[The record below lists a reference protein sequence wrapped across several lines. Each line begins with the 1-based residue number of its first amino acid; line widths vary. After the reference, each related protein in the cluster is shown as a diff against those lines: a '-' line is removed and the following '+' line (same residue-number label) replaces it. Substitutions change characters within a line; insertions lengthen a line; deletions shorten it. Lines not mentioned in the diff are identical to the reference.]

1 MTEKVFD
8 GFTKR
13 QLDSAFDLIKF
24 PSGDWRDPIQAR
36 VLKKDLKVL
45 EASII
50 YYCGCGFSSVK
61 KDIQDDWD
69 DDYYIKADG
78 YYLSMVH

>member
-1 MTEKVFD
+1 MTKKIYD
-8 GFTKR
+8 GFTEKE
-13 QLDSAFDLIKF
+13 LDQAFDLIKF
-24 PSGDWRDPIQAR
+24 PSGDWKDPIQAR

-61 KDIQDDWD
+61 KDNQDAWD
-69 DDYYIKADG
+69 EYYYIKADG
-78 YYLSMVH
+78 YYLSVGA

>member
-1 MTEKVFD
+1 
-8 GFTKR
+8 
-13 QLDSAFDLIKF
+13 LDEAFGLIKF
-24 PSGDWRDPIQAR
+24 HSGDSRDRVQAR

-61 KDIQDDWD
+61 KDNQDAWD
-69 DDYYIKADG
+69 EYYYIKADG

>member
-1 MTEKVFD
+1 MTEKVYD
-8 GFTKR
+8 GFTIKE
-13 QLDSAFDLIKF
+13 LDEAFDLIKF

-61 KDIQDDWD
+61 KDDQDAWD
-69 DDYYIKADG
+69 DYYYIKADG
-78 YYLSMVH
+78 YYISMVH